1 MKVREVL
8 GRSDYALITELIP
21 QASRV
26 LDLGCGDGALLAFLQ
41 ATKGVEARGIELK
54 PELVQAAVARGV
66 PVYQGDVENSLNEYP
81 DKAFDCVILSQTVQ
95 ETCRPLHVLT
105 QMLRIASHAIIAFP
119 NFGHWRVRIAH
130 LWSGRAPRTRLF
142 PYAWH
147 DSPNIHFLTVLDF
160 EELVRSQGWSI
171 ERRFFLSGHK
181 RISRLPNLRGEIA
194 VYMLA
199 K

>member
-8 GRSDYALITELIP
+8 GRSDYALISELVP
-21 QASRV
+21 QGSRV

-41 ATKGVEARGIELK
+41 ATKGVEARGIELQ
-54 PELVQAAVARGV
+54 PELVRAAVARGV
-66 PVYQGDVENSLNEYP
+66 PVYQGDVESSLSEYP
-81 DKAFDCVILSQTVQ
+81 DKAFDYVILSQTVQ
-95 ETCRPLHVLT
+95 ETRRPLHILT
-105 QMLRIASHAIIAFP
+105 QMLRIGSHAIIAFP
-119 NFGHWRVRIAH
+119 NFGHWRVRFAH
-130 LWSGRAPRTRLF
+130 LASGRAPRTRLF

-160 EELVRSQGWSI
+160 EELVRAQGWSV

-181 RISRLPNLRGEIA
+181 RVSRLPNLRAEIA
-194 VYMLA
+194 VYMLT

>member
-8 GRSDYALITELIP
+8 GRSDYALISELVP
-21 QASRV
+21 QGSRV

-41 ATKGVEARGIELK
+41 STKGVEARGIELK

-66 PVYQGDVENSLNEYP
+66 PVYQGDVENSLSEYP
-81 DKAFDCVILSQTVQ
+81 DNAFDYVILSQTVQ
-95 ETCRPLHVLT
+95 ETRLPLHVLT
-105 QMLRIASHAIIAFP
+105 QMLRIGSHAIIAFP
-119 NFGHWRVRIAH
+119 NFGHWRVRFAH
-130 LWSGRAPRTRLF
+130 LASGRAPRTRLF

-160 EELVRSQGWSI
+160 EELIRAQGWGI
-171 ERRFFLSGHK
+171 ERQFFLSGHK
-181 RISRLPNLRGEIA
+181 RVSGLPNLRAEIA
-194 VYMLA
+194 VYMLT

>member
-54 PELVQAAVARGV
+54 PELVQAAIARGV
-66 PVYQGDVENSLNEYP
+66 PVYQGDVENSLSECP
-81 DKAFDCVILSQTVQ
+81 DKAFDYVILSQTVQ
-95 ETCRPLHVLT
+95 ETRRPLHVLT

-119 NFGHWRVRIAH
+119 NFGHWRVRFAH
-130 LWSGRAPRTRLF
+130 LSSGRAPRTRLF

-160 EELVRSQGWSI
+160 EELVRSQGWRI
-171 ERRFFLSGHK
+171 ERRFFLSGQK
-181 RISRLPNLRGEIA
+181 RISRLPNLRAEIA
-194 VYMLA
+194 VYMLTT
-199 K
+199 